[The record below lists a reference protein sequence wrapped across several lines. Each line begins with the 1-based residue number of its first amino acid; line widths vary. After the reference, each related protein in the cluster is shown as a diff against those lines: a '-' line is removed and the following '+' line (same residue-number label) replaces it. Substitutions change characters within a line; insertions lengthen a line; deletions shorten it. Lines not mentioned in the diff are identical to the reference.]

1 MPASPQVLLTPTG
14 ASSLIGAT
22 QQVTLSFSNAGT
34 NAGYAPF
41 IVLDL
46 PPGADGYDG
55 VTLISATYLG
65 ATVDTTIVTYDLAG
79 NATNPLT
86 GQIITGTPGAQA
98 AILSL
103 PFGSFSPG
111 QTAADVL
118 LTLDTDSFADNAAPL
133 TLEAQGGFAFGND
146 PLNNPGADPVVLGPV
161 NAVSIT
167 PVIALLEKT
176 YLGPEQE
183 TATGPSYVRQW
194 DVVGTIANGQTL
206 SGYTITDTL
215 PNGVV
220 VNSAFTAAI
229 STNLPATITVTA
241 GALGTTIVTAVFT
254 APVIGGVDV
263 PTLQIP
269 FWVNQAGTGGGPIL
283 GATNGAFATL
293 TNSANYTGNWDPLD
307 PADPVTVVTGVIAET
322 DTITAKSIA
331 EQKGVTVVGGGLP
344 TPGQTLEYTLAGQ
357 ISDYFDIG
365 TLVLTDTLGDGQT
378 FQAGFTPV
386 ITLTE
391 NGVSVTQ
398 PLIASEY
405 TVGPKVN
412 GVTTITFD
420 VSEATARLGFG
431 ATLAGTGEIA
441 PNAAT
446 ATVTFRATVDPSF
459 TGTIPGDNMVDQGDT
474 LANGIVFSGTTP
486 SLDPI
491 ADDSAASVT
500 LPTNQVSK
508 SIAFINGAAVVGPQ
522 TIQAG
527 DLITYHLRLDMP
539 LTHTHSVTLHDF
551 LPLPVFLATDPDAN
565 GVANGYTWNG
575 ALYDGMPP
583 AVNNAEIGPNTT
595 TPLGLINTPTITQN
609 AGSNSLTFDFG
620 SIIDGYMPSTLDLLF
635 TVRVRDAVFGDGLL
649 LTNQV
654 TTGELN
660 SQNAP
665 FAANAIVQ
673 FTLGEPRLDI
683 TKGVVST
690 NGQGSFTGPTG
701 PVVFTAPGVAGPAF
715 FGTINSTNLA
725 ITPVDAN
732 LAVADGGDLVKF
744 AIVVDNVGSGPRG
757 AFDVLIR
764 DTLPTGF
771 VTPGGAGLNIRVTDG
786 AGNLLAFT
794 NVGGG
799 LFDAAGGIR
808 LTDPSLTQGALATD
822 NALSGADI
830 VVITY
835 DLQVEN
841 AIQSPV
847 VLTNVA
853 TVANYA
859 AIEGGVNHTGND
871 GLPDSDAASV
881 LISPPGIAKTVIS
894 TSAAHTGIAAGNAT
908 APDLTIGELITWN
921 VTVTIPEGVSRSVIL
936 RDVLPGAMGGGSPGL
951 FELISV
957 SNATLGA
964 PGLIGVGLGLI
975 NGLTSPVVSDMNGDT
990 FNDTVTFTL
999 GDITNTPDGV
1009 VNAADTISFTLT
1021 ARVKDLPANSGGLA
1035 GFNLAEVSVA
1045 DPNNPGGRVTTQAT
1059 SPFDIVEP
1067 NLSLT
1072 KVVNDATPSVGDTVT
1087 YTMVLTN
1094 LASSFSASS
1103 FDNLVQDAL
1112 AGLPPTLTFQAGTVT
1127 AVNSGAYATS
1137 IVTGNVVGDSG
1148 VNVTTTRLD
1157 PGQTLTVT
1165 FQAVVNDLA
1174 AAGAVTSNT
1183 ATAGGSTLP
1192 GTPIDERDYTVQATA
1207 QVVLDRPGITKAVFA
1222 SSEPS
1227 TAGSSLAIGEI
1238 VTYRFTVSIPDGTSN
1253 SLTLIDDLPDAVG
1266 LGASGRLQ
1274 FISAA
1279 VVSAGAD
1286 LVGGALLLN
1295 PTVTATDFNGLNGS
1309 AERVTLNFGNVVNT
1323 PVNLIRGPQDQ
1334 LVVELQARVIDVPAN
1349 ENGDTLINRVEIFA
1363 NGLSG
1368 GTATAPVAIIV
1379 PELDIQKSTTFTTGD
1394 AGDVVTYTL
1403 SIGHTANSAATAFNL
1418 NIADT
1423 LPAGVMLVA
1432 GSLGTNFGTV
1442 AQAGNGITLTAASLA
1457 LGGGPITVTYQA
1469 RLVDAVFHNQSIT
1482 NVANLAY
1489 TTLPGG
1495 GRALTDS
1502 DDATVGVRIID
1513 TLDKTQVSTS
1523 LPATLGSDLA
1533 VGETVTYRLTAT
1545 LDEGTQRLQL
1555 ADALPA
1561 GLTYVSASV
1570 VSLGGGNITAS
1581 LTGAPVFNGGTNSV
1595 SFDFGTVVNP
1605 GDNLENAGD
1614 QVVVEITARVNGTAL
1629 PAGTTLT
1636 DTGTL
1641 TAQTPGGTAM
1651 PTLTDTVT
1659 NTVVAPLLNITKA
1672 TPFVVGDA
1680 GDLATYTLT
1689 IAHEAG
1695 STASAYN
1702 VTLSDLI
1709 PAGLVL
1715 VGVPTTTA
1723 GTLTTPGGNS
1733 IALSLTEYALGAPTI
1748 TITYQARLADSVFNG
1763 QVIPNTA
1770 TLNYASA
1777 PTNGTA
1783 LSDTASDS
1791 VAVAIIDTLDKTQV
1805 STSLPATLGSDL
1817 AVGETVTYRL
1827 TATLDEGTQQLQLAD
1842 ALPTGLTF
1850 VSASVVSLGGGNI
1863 TASLTG
1869 APVFNGGTNSVSFDF
1884 GTVVNPGDNLENA
1897 GDQVVVEITA
1907 RVNGTALPAGTTLTD
1922 TGTLTAQT
1930 PGGMAMPTLTD
1941 TVTNTV
1947 VAPLLNITKATPFTV
1962 GDAGDVATY
1971 ALTIAHEAGST
1982 ASAYNLVLNDLIPAG
1997 LTLVGVPTTTAGTL
2011 TTPGGNSIALS
2022 LSEYALGAPTIT
2034 ITYQARLANNVI
2046 NGQVI
2051 PNTATLNYAS
2061 APTNGTALN
2070 DSASDS
2076 VAVAIVDS
2084 LAKSIAS
2091 TSFPLTL
2098 GTGVGIGEIITYR
2111 LTATL
2116 AEGAQHLVLTDAMP
2130 AGLTFLSASVLSLGG
2145 GNITTALPG
2154 TPVFNGGTNTVS
2166 FDFGNIINPGDNLSN
2181 AGDQIVV
2188 EVVAQVAPGAMVG
2201 TNLINTGTLTPTLPS
2216 GTPFTG
2222 TPMVPVTSTQAVTVL
2237 PTSTINGVVGL
2248 DALFFCCG
2256 TQATAVF
2263 EGVTVNLLD
2272 QLGNIISSTL
2282 TDVNGAYSI
2291 PATIGGIYDIQF
2303 VAPSGLVFAPVG
2315 SPGLLGVVNDA
2326 SAAGLVDDIT
2336 VTPGPVNGIDAGLLY
2351 SPIVGLTG
2359 NAPTYLPNGGGVF
2372 NFDAPGAYAI
2382 GGTGGGY
2389 TLNGNGAQPYL
2400 VGGTGNNILH
2410 GGNGNGSILV
2420 GGPGQ
2425 NIFEGTPGADIIL
2438 FCCGGGN
2445 GQGLGGNGQG
2455 LGVSGGLFNGN
2466 ACFNFDLM
2474 VGGSSRD
2481 IIEGN
2486 DGNVVALGGAG
2497 NDEIHARGLIV
2508 GGTNTGTIT
2517 SLGGGNFGNLLIG
2530 DTIKISNGPTRVV
2543 YQQGDGVQFVEN
2555 FIPSRGDTI
2564 EIYGFGAPTATGI
2577 FNGWGVLYFGPNQAL
2592 VINGWQPQNGPL
2604 AGLNYFAGQ
2613 TSMSGAFGRFNP
2625 LPPVVLPTSQTS
2637 FYGTQGDDIAI
2648 GSAVG
2653 TTFRGNGGNDLLVGG
2668 NAADIFFGGAG
2679 NDSFY
2684 GGGGNDQ
2691 FNLGAGSDQ
2700 VSGCDGT
2707 DVAIL
2712 AINQA
2717 QATIVNNADGSV
2729 TVITPTGTHVLTG
2742 VEYLRFNDATV
2753 NISGVA
2759 QPPLLLGTA
2768 GADVFNVT
2776 NAGTI
2781 ILDTTAGD
2789 DDQAYVSV
2797 NGWTASPY
2805 IEIARL
2811 TGAATIITGND
2822 TGMQIVANPAFAS
2835 NLTGGA
2841 GADVFWG
2848 SNNNGEVMSGGGG
2861 DDVFRSGTGTTT
2873 MFGGT
2878 GNDQFVINNAASIV
2892 IENAGEGVDTAW
2904 VNVNG
2909 WTMGAHVEIGRLSG
2923 TATMLTG
2930 NNTGGDLVANALLGS
2945 TIVGGSMATTFWGG
2959 SGTDNFTGGAGDD
2972 IFRSG
2977 TGITTMTGGLGND
2990 QYVINNAA
2998 DVVIEAPGGGTD
3010 TMWVNVNGVTLA
3022 ANVEI
3027 GRLAGTATQLTGS
3040 ATSNQLVANPGLGST
3055 LVAGT
3060 GTTALWGGTGADTM
3074 VSSTTNQQMYLYGG
3088 ADVIRI
3094 TGPWGIDE
3102 VADFSGIWGD
3112 GDRVNF
3118 QGSGITGI
3126 GQLVITDFG
3135 DKTLVQSG
3143 ASQLI
3148 LYGVGSLTNTL
3159 TAGDF
3164 IF

>member
-161 NAVSIT
+161 NAVTIT
-167 PVIALLEKT
+167 PVIALLDKT

-263 PTLQIP
+263 PTLEIP

-446 ATVTFRATVDPSF
+446 ATVTFRATVDADF
-459 TGTIPGDNMVDQGDT
+459 TGPVLGDVMVDQGDT

-486 SLDPI
+486 SLDPV

-539 LTHTHSVTLHDF
+539 LTHTHSITLHDF

-565 GVANGYTWNG
+565 GVANGFTWNG

-595 TPLGLINTPTITQN
+595 TPLVLINTPTITQN
-609 AGSNSLTFDFG
+609 AGSNSVTFNFG

-635 TVRVRDAVFGDGLL
+635 TVRVRDALFGDGLL

-654 TTGELN
+654 TSGELN

-701 PVVFTAPGVAGPAF
+701 PVVFAAPGVGGPAF
-715 FGTINSTNLA
+715 GGTINSTNLA

-732 LAVADGGDLVKF
+732 LAAADGGDLVKF

-764 DTLPTGF
+764 DTLPAGF
-771 VTPGGAGLNIRVTDG
+771 ATPGGLGLNIRVTDG
-786 AGNLLAFT
+786 AGNPLAFT

-799 LFDAAGGIR
+799 LFDPLGGIQ
-808 LTDPSLTQGALATD
+808 LTDPSLNQGALARD
-822 NALSGADI
+822 NATSGADI

-871 GLPDSDAASV
+871 GLPDSDDATVFIAPS
-881 LISPPGIAKTVIS
+881 GIVKTVVS
-894 TSAAHTGIAAGNAT
+894 TSAAHTGTAAGNAG

-921 VTVTIPEGVSRSVIL
+921 VTVTISEGVSRSVIL
-936 RDVLPGAMGGGSPGL
+936 RDLLPGAMGGGSPGL

-964 PGLIGVGLGLI
+964 PGLVGPGLPA
-975 NGLTSPVVSDMNGDT
+975 GLTSPVVSDMNGDT

-1021 ARVKDLPANSGGLA
+1021 ARVKDLPANFGGLA
-1035 GFNLAEVSVA
+1035 GFNLAEVSLA

-1072 KVVNDATPSVGDTVT
+1072 KAVNDPTPAVGDTVT
-1087 YTMVLTN
+1087 YTLVLTN
-1094 LASSFSASS
+1094 NASSHSASS

-1112 AGLPPTLTFQAGTVT
+1112 AGLPPTVVFQAGSVT

-1137 IVTGNVVGDSG
+1137 IVTGNVLGDSG

-1157 PGQTLTVT
+1157 PGQNLTVT
-1165 FQAVVNDLA
+1165 FQAVVADLA
-1174 AAGAVTSNT
+1174 AAGAVVNNT

-1192 GTPIDERDYTVQATA
+1192 GTPVDERSYAVQASA
-1207 QVVLDRPGITKAVFA
+1207 QLVLERPGITKAVFA

-1286 LVGGALLLN
+1286 LIGGALLLN

-1349 ENGDTLINRVEIFA
+1349 ENGDTLINTVEIFA

-1545 LDEGTQRLQL
+1545 LNEGTQRLQL

-1581 LTGAPVFNGGTNSV
+1581 LP
-1595 SFDFGTVVNP
+1595 
-1605 GDNLENAGD
+1605 
-1614 QVVVEITARVNGTAL
+1614 
-1629 PAGTTLT
+1629 
-1636 DTGTL
+1636 
-1641 TAQTPGGTAM
+1641 
-1651 PTLTDTVT
+1651 
-1659 NTVVAPLLNITKA
+1659 
-1672 TPFVVGDA
+1672 
-1680 GDLATYTLT
+1680 
-1689 IAHEAG
+1689 
-1695 STASAYN
+1695 
-1702 VTLSDLI
+1702 
-1709 PAGLVL
+1709 
-1715 VGVPTTTA
+1715 
-1723 GTLTTPGGNS
+1723 
-1733 IALSLTEYALGAPTI
+1733 
-1748 TITYQARLADSVFNG
+1748 
-1763 QVIPNTA
+1763 
-1770 TLNYASA
+1770 
-1777 PTNGTA
+1777 
-1783 LSDTASDS
+1783 
-1791 VAVAIIDTLDKTQV
+1791 
-1805 STSLPATLGSDL
+1805 
-1817 AVGETVTYRL
+1817 
-1827 TATLDEGTQQLQLAD
+1827 
-1842 ALPTGLTF
+1842 
-1850 VSASVVSLGGGNI
+1850 
-1863 TASLTG
+1863 G

-2222 TPMVPVTSTQAVTVL
+2222 TPMLPVTSTQAVTVL

-2359 NAPTYLPNGGGVF
+2359 NAPTYLPNGGGTY
-2372 NFDAPGAYAI
+2372 NFDAPGVYAI

-2517 SLGGGNFGNLLIG
+2517 SLGDGNFGNLLIG

-2729 TVITPTGTHVLTG
+2729 TVITPTGRHVLTG

-2781 ILDTTAGD
+2781 ILDSTAGD

-2811 TGAATIITGND
+2811 TGTATIITGND

-2841 GADVFWG
+2841 GADMFWG
-2848 SNNNGEVMSGGGG
+2848 SNNNGEVMRGGGG

-2945 TIVGGSMATTFWGG
+2945 TILGGSMATTFWGG

-2977 TGITTMTGGLGND
+2977 TGVTTMTGGLGND

-2998 DVVIEAPGGGTD
+2998 DVVNEAPGGGTD

-3027 GRLAGTATQLTGS
+3027 GRLAGTATQLTGAAS
-3040 ATSNQLVANPGLGST
+3040 SNQLVANPGLGST

-3102 VADFSGIWGD
+3102 VADFSGSWGD

-3143 ASQLI
+3143 ANQLI